1 MNTNRK
7 TIRLK
12 GYDYSQ
18 SGWYFVT
25 VCTENRKRLF
35 GNIINENMVLNECGK
50 MIESI
55 WQSLPKR
62 FPVVLDAF
70 QIMPNHIHMIIHAV
84 GAGFMPA
91 RTGGFMPAH
100 GERTTTMMVGAI
112 PMVGMVGATT
122 RVAPT
127 AALGDI
133 IGAFK
138 SLITHEYVMGV
149 KNNGWKP
156 FNQRLFQRN
165 YYEQIIRNE
174 IDLNKIREYIQSNP
188 LMWERDRNNPELDI
202 GVISRSHSRILA

>member
-70 QIMPNHIHMIIHAV
+70 QIMPNHIHMIMPART
-84 GAGFMPA
+84 GGFMPA

-100 GERTTTMMVGAI
+100 GERTTNNDGWGNPHGWDGWGNHKGCPYGGVGGYHWC
-112 PMVGMVGATT
+112 V
-122 RVAPT
+122 
-127 AALGDI
+127 
-133 IGAFK
+133 
-138 SLITHEYVMGV
+138 
-149 KNNGWKP
+149 
-156 FNQRLFQRN
+156 
-165 YYEQIIRNE
+165 
-174 IDLNKIREYIQSNP
+174 
-188 LMWERDRNNPELDI
+188 
-202 GVISRSHSRILA
+202 